1 MEEMFICLECGE
13 TFEQPKRYSEDLTP
27 GGAFEGGSF
36 IHEYYA
42 CPYCE
47 GAYTK
52 AIKCDICGEY
62 VEKEKTE
69 SVDNYIICEPCSNK
83 LEEI

>member
-1 MEEMFICLECGE
+1 MDETFICLECGE
-13 TFEQPKRYSEDLTP
+13 TFEEPKLYSEDLTP

-36 IHEYYA
+36 IHQYYA

-47 GAYTK
+47 GAYRY
-52 AIKCDICGEY
+52 AVKCNACGKY
-62 VEKEKTE
+62 IDNEKLEF
-69 SVDNYIICEPCSNK
+69 VDHQYLCDECYEQ